1 VARVQLRTWVRA
13 AMLLA
18 LALAVQSARMTQTV
32 TGPLINAILLL
43 AGAYT
48 GMAGGVLVG
57 LITPWVALTMGI
69 MRLAPAVPVIMAGN
83 AVLVI
88 VFVLI
93 RNLVRSRWGDYLGA
107 GLGAVAKYVTMTA
120 GLTLLVAPRVRVP
133 PPAMFALTTMQL
145 YTALGGALLAVLVIQ
160 TVSRTSGGRR

>member
-1 VARVQLRTWVRA
+1 MQLRTWVRVA
-13 AMLLA
+13 LLLA
-18 LALAVQSARMTQTV
+18 LALAVQSARLGQAV

-69 MRLAPAVPVIMAGN
+69 MRLAPAVPVVMAGN

-88 VFVLI
+88 VFVLV
-93 RNLVRSRWGDYLGA
+93 RNLVKSGWGDYLGA
-107 GLGAVAKYVTMTA
+107 GLGAVAKYVTMTV
-120 GLTLLVAPRVRVP
+120 GLTVLVAPRVRVP

-145 YTALGGALLAVLVIQ
+145 YTALGGALLAVLVIK
-160 TVSRTSGGRR
+160 TLSRTGWGRR